1 MCVLCVCWSEW
12 NWLGLTA
19 LKHYEAWVWVLW
31 TAAVNLNVKDINI
44 SLSGGRWCLDKRR
57 DCCLTSAASLLQHH
71 SHPGAK
77 SMRLNDNSNVSVN
90 KSRRKNQPLLKHKLN
105 SLWHLNLNFLPN
117 QSTPVSHHYS
127 VTDLEWLTIISQK
140 AIILNFIMFRSETYV
155 IMQILFIDIKIYIFI

>member
-1 MCVLCVCWSEW
+1 MSVSEW
-12 NWLGLTA
+12 MKLGLTA

-44 SLSGGRWCLDKRR
+44 SLSGERWCLDKGR
-57 DCCLTSAASLLQHH
+57 DCCLTSAASLPQHH

-90 KSRRKNQPLLKHKLN
+90 KSRTKNQPLLKHKLN
-105 SLWHLNLNFLPN
+105 SVWQLNLNFLQN
-117 QSTPVSHHYS
+117 QSTPVSHYY
-127 VTDLEWLTIISQK
+127 TDLEWLTVISLK
-140 AIILNFIMFRSETYV
+140 VIILNFMFRSETHV